1 MDGIGHQQQ
10 MLFKDIEVIGNYV
23 EVFHTVCM

>member
-10 MLFKDIEVIGNYV
+10 MLFKDIEGIGNYV
-23 EVFHTVCM
+23 EVFNTVCM